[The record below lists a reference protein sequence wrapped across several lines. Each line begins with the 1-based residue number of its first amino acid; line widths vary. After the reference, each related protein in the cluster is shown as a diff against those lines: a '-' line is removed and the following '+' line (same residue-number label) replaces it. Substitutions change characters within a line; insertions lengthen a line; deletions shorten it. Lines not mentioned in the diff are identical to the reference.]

1 MAVAIFH
8 KNNSAQVFASLFLW
22 HSLTLFVP
30 HQTLYILKIN
40 ARKIFVP
47 VWRGWALGGANY
59 VGSVSIIQQTLLT
72 TNLGDIDID
81 ILKHIYVDIHI
92 YLNNHSLFLKIRLE
106 D

>member
-1 MAVAIFH
+1 MA
-8 KNNSAQVFASLFLW
+8 
-22 HSLTLFVP
+22 LTYIICTTAAA
-30 HQTLYILKIN
+30 QTLYILKIN

-81 ILKHIYVDIHI
+81 ILKHIDIDI
-92 YLNNHSLFLKIRLE
+92 LQNV
-106 D
+106 